1 LDHGKVSSQYIS
13 KIRQL
18 TLDFSPTPDRISD
31 ERPLLFKSP
40 SGNLAIQASRARLF
54 GTAASPRPCSIPP
67 LSAKQIEA
75 IDALHATGQTVA
87 LRFEFRSGD
96 IFFFNNMRMMHAR
109 DGFIDGSETENT
121 TKRYLLRLIL
131 KDERNSS
138 GWEIPSEMETTWKEL
153 YDHRDEDEVVG
164 IHEELF
170 SYKASH

>member
-1 LDHGKVSSQYIS
+1 MDHGKVGFQYIP
-13 KIRQL
+13 KNRQL
-18 TLDFSPTPDRISD
+18 TLDCSPAPDRVSD
-31 ERPLLFKSP
+31 ERPLLFKLP

-54 GTAASPRPCSIPP
+54 GTATSPRPLSIPP

-87 LRFEFRSGD
+87 IRFEFRSGD

-109 DGFIDGSETENT
+109 DGFIDGNEAENT
-121 TKRYLLRLIL
+121 TKRYLVRLIL

-138 GWEIPSEMETTWKEL
+138 EWEVPPEMETTWKEL
-153 YDHRDEDEVVG
+153 YDHQDEYEVFS

>member
-1 LDHGKVSSQYIS
+1 LDNGEVSHQYLS
-13 KIRQL
+13 KIREL
-18 TLDFSPTPDRISD
+18 ILDSSPTAKGVSD
-31 ERPLLFKSP
+31 ERPLLFTLR

-54 GTAASPRPCSIPP
+54 GTAAKPRPLSTPP
-67 LSAKQIEA
+67 LSIKQIEA
-75 IDALHATGQTVA
+75 IDALHAIGQAVA

-109 DGFIDGSETENT
+109 DGFIDGNEAENT

-138 GWEIPSEMETTWKEL
+138 EWEIPSEMETTWNDL
-153 YDHRDEDEVVG
+153 YDHGDEDEVIS

-170 SYKASH
+170 SYKAGH